1 MTTIKID
8 FTEITDMEEF
18 YVALKEN
25 LKLSDHFG
33 DNLDA
38 LFDYITGEAEMPLQI
53 EFDHMSVDQLEEFE
67 DLINTLEDA
76 EEELE
81 DFTFRYYL
89 ELFDDG
95 E

>member
-18 YVALKEN
+18 YVSLKEN
-25 LKLSDHFG
+25 FKLPDYFG

-38 LFDYITGEAEMPLQI
+38 LFDYITGEAEMPMKM
-53 EFDHMSVDQLEEFE
+53 EFENMSVDQLEEFE